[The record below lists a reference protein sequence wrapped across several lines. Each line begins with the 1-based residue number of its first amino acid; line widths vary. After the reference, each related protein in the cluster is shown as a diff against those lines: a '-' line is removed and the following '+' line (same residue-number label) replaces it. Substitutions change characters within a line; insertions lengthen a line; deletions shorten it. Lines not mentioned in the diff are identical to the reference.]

1 MINQIQSVNN
11 LVNINAHKYN
21 AAPSL
26 NTSFCSNESINPLD
40 TFENQP
46 KEKKESKTNSELGMI
61 AITGASAT
69 FAGLAHHKMGTI
81 IKSVGEKVPLSPWG
95 RIKKVFELT
104 SKDPLTGLYNRATL
118 LASIDKGYK
127 NAMKNNKPFSV
138 AMLDMDNFK
147 GINEV
152 FDHDKGDLVLKRIA
166 ANINEVA
173 KKHGVKGYRYGGE
186 EFVIVMPEHD
196 ANSSKTIIE
205 EIAKT
210 IKEDKT
216 IQDYM
221 PEFIENANK
230 DINFVTSKLKKFDS
244 IFPKL
249 RHQKWIGD
257 YRALANE
264 TISIIEEHIQKYD
277 PSDRKALDELVT
289 KLKTA
294 KNRDLHK
301 LLSVKTET
309 GDHSTLGK
317 ELNKIYS
324 QYSASKND
332 LTKWVDHLDQHKM
345 FTVSGGIV
353 NLTNTN
359 SIKDSETSIK
369 LADAALKS
377 AKENGKNTIII
388 ATDDLI
394 NKTIDKINKQSN

>member
-1 MINQIQSVNN
+1 MINQIPQINSLTNN
-11 LVNINAHKYN
+11 NVQKFNVSK
-21 AAPSL
+21 PL
-26 NTSFCSNESINPLD
+26 NLGFCSNEVNNQPD
-40 TFENQP
+40 TFESQ
-46 KEKKESKTNSELGMI
+46 KSKTNSELGLI
-61 AITGASAT
+61 ALTGASVTA
-69 FAGLAHHKMGTI
+69 AGITHHKLGTI
-81 IKSVGEKVPLSPWG
+81 IKSVGETAPLSPWG
-95 RIKKVFELT
+95 RLKKVFELT
-104 SKDPLTGLYNRATL
+104 SKDPLTGIYNRATL
-118 LASIDKGYK
+118 LASIDKEYK

-152 FDHDKGDLVLKRIA
+152 FDHDKGDIVLKRIA
-166 ANINEVA
+166 ANINEIA
-173 KKHGVKGYRYGGE
+173 KKHGIKGYRYGGE
-186 EFVIVMPEHD
+186 EFVIVMPGHD
-196 ANSSKTIIE
+196 SNSSKTIIE

-210 IKEDKT
+210 IKEDKI

-221 PEFIENANK
+221 PEFIEKANK
-230 DINFVTSKLKKFDS
+230 DIDFVTAKLNKFDS

-249 RHQKWIGD
+249 RHQKWVGD

-277 PSDRKALDELVT
+277 PSDRKALDEIVT

-294 KNRDLHK
+294 KTHDLNK

-309 GDHSTLGK
+309 GDHSTLGN

-332 LTKWVDHLDQHKM
+332 LTKWVNHLDQHKM

-353 NLTNTN
+353 NLTNTTT
-359 SIKDSETSIK
+359 IKNSETSIK

-377 AKENGKNTIII
+377 AKENGKNTIIV
-388 ATDDLI
+388 ATDELI